1 MAKWFKDYLSF
12 GSRRSP
18 PQPPKPDYTESDI
31 LKAYRAQKSLDFE
44 DPYDDG
50 EGKSDPDPGGSPNKG
65 CGCTGNLEGKYGSP
79 KHRLI
84 KVDASDL
91 NRSKALLAT
100 AGEDSAIPSDQA
112 PGESEYS
119 DPFDA
124 HREPK
129 GDPEEDAELENNG
142 YMEPYNAQRVV
153 ADLQRKNEREDQ
165 RGKKSRIGLQLYDT
179 PYEEK
184 EAEADPEAGPTEKPP
199 KSRLPQEDERP
210 ADEYDQPWEWKKN
223 HISRAFAAQFEAP
236 EWDRTSPSSSSSCSA
251 PKEHQLHPPKHP
263 MGSAKFG
270 RPQSPESSVPLAERI
285 DLSLPLK
292 SQPWFH
298 GPISRAEAETFLTLC
313 REGSYL
319 VRSSKASRSEYSLSL
334 RSSQSFM
341 HMKFTRT
348 KDKRYILGQNSAP
361 FESIPEVIH
370 HYTTQ
375 ELPIQGAQPLSLLY
389 PVGGSDCVI

>member
-44 DPYDDG
+44 DPYEDG
-50 EGKSDPDPGGSPNKG
+50 DGKTDPDPGGSPNKG
-65 CGCTGNLEGKYGSP
+65 GGCSGNLEGKYGSP

-100 AGEDSAIPSDQA
+100 AGEDSAA

-124 HREPK
+124 HHEPK
-129 GDPEEDAELENNG
+129 GDAEEDAGLENNG
-142 YMEPYNAQRVV
+142 YMEPYNAQRV
-153 ADLQRKNEREDQ
+153 
-165 RGKKSRIGLQLYDT
+165 KSRIGLQLYDT

-223 HISRAFAAQFEAP
+223 HISRAFAAQFEAL
-236 EWDRTSPSSSSSCSA
+236 EWDRTSPSSSSSSSA
-251 PKEHQLHPPKHP
+251 PKEHRPCPPKHP

-270 RPQSPESSVPLAERI
+270 RPQSPESNVPLAERI
-285 DLSLPLK
+285 DLSLPLE
-292 SQPWFH
+292 SQAWFH
-298 GPISRAEAETFLTLC
+298 GPISRAEAETLLTLC

-341 HMKFTRT
+341 HMKFTRM
-348 KDKRYILGQNSAP
+348 KDNRYILGQNSAP

-370 HYTTQ
+370 HFTTQ
-375 ELPIQGAQPLSLLY
+375 ELPIKGAEHLSLLY